1 MRVHSRMAMR
11 FIVIVFLLSTLTAG
25 CTLPICTRSEYVVTR
40 VDDPAGGACTV
51 ESCSL
56 RQAVTASNLC
66 SGVQNIRI
74 PAGTY
79 TLSLAGRNEDV
90 NGRGD
95 LDITDGT
102 TIIGVGAPVI
112 DGGGIDRVMQV
123 HSGRTAVLFGLILQ
137 NGHSTSR
144 VSEDVESGGD
154 ADGSGGGLRNDGTTY
169 LLYSIVRNNSTAPS
183 GWGGGIF
190 NDGLL
195 MQITQSIIEGNTA
208 SSGGGIL
215 NRGRYFTMTYSTIQ
229 GNYAGGLGYGG
240 GLHNDFGASAAIV
253 SESAI
258 INNDTNGVSS
268 TGDGVSNAGQLRLQ
282 NVTISGN
289 EGDGV
294 ESVSGTVEVFFS
306 TVVNNGRYGI
316 VGPPANSHIG
326 NSILEGNWQNCS
338 GGGTLPASNG
348 YNISSD
354 ATCAFSSPGDLNSLA
369 SQIGPL
375 ASNGGPTMTHVL
387 NAGSPALDSVNSAE
401 CPGIDQRSVARPQGT
416 GCDRGAYERN
426 VTASTEAVEATVP
439 TPTPT
444 LTAVPTTA
452 SSDVILT
459 VEVPANCRQGP
470 DVGYPVVTSV
480 QAGQKVQIV
489 GRNEQSSW
497 WYAKVA
503 GEECWISVVAGTP
516 QGNIDQLPVKQAPP
530 LPTPTTVPAT
540 PTPVPT
546 ETAVVILDPD
556 YDGDGYP
563 ASVDCNDKD
572 PKVNPAA
579 LEDPQDGIDN
589 NCNGDLFK

>member
-1 MRVHSRMAMR
+1 MHTQLKKVMR
-11 FIVIVFLLSTLTAG
+11 FIAIFFLLSTLTFG
-25 CTLPICTRSEYVVTR
+25 CTLPVCTRAEYVVTR
-40 VDDPAGGACTV
+40 PDDPAGGTCAV
-51 ESCSL
+51 DNCSL

-66 SGVQNIRI
+66 SGVQSIRI

-95 LDITDGT
+95 LDITDST

-112 DGGGIDRVMQV
+112 DGGGLDRVMQV
-123 HSGRTAVLFGLILQ
+123 HSGRTAILFGLILQ

-144 VSEDVESGGD
+144 VSEDVEATGD
-154 ADGSGGGLRNDGTTY
+154 ADGSGGGLRNDGTAY
-169 LLYSIVRNNSTAPS
+169 IFYSIVRNNSTAPS

-190 NDGLL
+190 NNGLL
-195 MQITQSIIEGNTA
+195 MSITQSVIEGNTA

-215 NRGRYFTMTYSTIQ
+215 NRGRYFSMTYSTIQ
-229 GNYAGGLGYGG
+229 GNFSGGLGYAG
-240 GLHNDFGASAAIV
+240 GLHNDFGAIAAVV

-258 INNDTNGVSS
+258 INNSTNGVPS
-268 TGDGVSNAGQLRLQ
+268 TGHGVSNAGRISLR
-282 NVTISGN
+282 NMTISGN
-289 EGDGV
+289 DGDGV
-294 ESVSGTVEVFFS
+294 QNLGLAEISFS
-306 TVVNNGRYGI
+306 TIVNNDRYGLTGGTPEDTRI
-316 VGPPANSHIG
+316 S

-338 GGGTLPASNG
+338 SGITMPTSNG

-354 ATCAFSSPGDLNSLA
+354 ATCAFSNPGDINSLS

-375 ASNGGPTMTHVL
+375 AMNGGPTMTHLL
-387 NAGSPALDSVNSAE
+387 NVGSPALDSANPAE

-416 GCDRGAYERN
+416 ACDRGAYELN
-426 VTASTEAVEATVP
+426 VTASTEAVESTAP

-480 QAGQKVQIV
+480 LAGQKVQVV

-503 GEECWISVVAGTP
+503 GEECWISGVAGTP
-516 QGNIDQLPVKQAPP
+516 QGSIDQLPVKEAAP
-530 LPTPTTVPAT
+530 LPTPTSVPAT
-540 PTPVPT
+540 PTTIPT

-572 PKVNPAA
+572 PLINPGA